1 MSTVGEWAM
10 LEQNQNLDDIAEMI
24 VKNPRLRAD
33 YFANPGKLLARY
45 VPLRGL
51 QGRVLLVGAEN
62 RKALRAKLAAKVEEK
77 ISDDWVLVSFRDA
90 LVEKEVFLKEA
101 MRNPQVTFN
110 VLLGMSVLT
119 YIVGLAFVVFAF
131 LAAFLFFDDEPAKQ
145 ASVGGFSGLA
155 GIITILRTVFTTSSA
170 AIRRINGDNA
180 QVRVILTDFATEI
193 TNLRTASMRTLQD
206 AKESNAELRQVM
218 SDAVSQIE
226 KYIEPPID
234 DGTTPGPSEG
244 TAITPE
250 TIPPVEMAYLDGG
263 RAPRL

>member
-1 MSTVGEWAM
+1 M

-24 VKNPRLRAD
+24 VQNPRLRAD
-33 YFANPGKLLARY
+33 YFANPGKLLARH
-45 VPLRGL
+45 VPLQGL
-51 QGRVLLVGAEN
+51 LGRALLMGAES

-101 MRNPQVTFN
+101 LRNPQITFN

-119 YIVGLAFVVFAF
+119 YSVGLAFVVFAF

-155 GIITILRTVFTTSSA
+155 GIVTILRTVFTTSSS

-193 TNLRTASMRTLQD
+193 TNLRTASMRSFQD

-226 KYIEPPID
+226 KFVEPPRNN
-234 DGTTPGPSEG
+234 GATPGSPEG
-244 TAITPE
+244 TAMTPA
-250 TIPPVEMAYLDGG
+250 TTPASGVAYLDGG
-263 RAPRL
+263 AAPRS

>member
-1 MSTVGEWAM
+1 M
-10 LEQNQNLDDIAEMI
+10 LEQNLDDIAEMI
-24 VKNPRLRAD
+24 VQNPSLRAD

-45 VPLRGL
+45 VPLQGL
-51 QGRVLLVGAEN
+51 QGRLLLVGAQT
-62 RKALRAKLAAKVEEK
+62 RRALRAKLAAKVEDK
-77 ISDDWVLVSFRDA
+77 IHADWNLVSFRDA
-90 LVEKEVFLKEA
+90 FMEKEVFLKEA
-101 MRNPQVTFN
+101 LRNPQVTFN

-131 LAAFLFFDDEPAKQ
+131 LAAFVFFDGEPAQQ

-155 GIITILRTVFTTSSA
+155 GIITTLGTVFTTSRR

-193 TNLRTASMRTLQD
+193 TNLRAVPISRFQD
-206 AKESNAELRQVM
+206 AKETNVELRQVM

-226 KYIEPPID
+226 KYIEPSGD
-234 DGTTPGPSEG
+234 DGTTPASSEG

-250 TIPPVEMAYLDGG
+250 TVPPADVAYLDGG
-263 RAPRL
+263 AAPRL